1 MISEQTRVK
10 GWKTRPFGY
19 KGKYSRKTLKT
30 WTKEDLI
37 NYIECCEHN
46 ERVMAETLQQQAR
59 NFEKMINDLVLRGE
73 E

>member
-1 MISEQTRVK
+1 MARI
-10 GWKTRPFGY
+10 
-19 KGKYSRKTLKT
+19 GKYSRKTLKT